1 MHLHN
6 RISRESNGERR
17 IIRLHSDMGE
27 APSLPTV
34 CEKIRYY
41 RKNRGME
48 QKQLAQILGITG
60 NAVTNWENG
69 RSRPDI
75 QTLPRLCEIF
85 GISLYEL
92 LGVAD
97 PRQQYTPDEQAMI
110 TDVRGL
116 SDAHQKF
123 VRKMITELRMAEKY
137 NIMRPITKIMHP
149 PRALAAGV
157 GDPSEC
163 YDESEELYLHSSP
176 LIDSADYVF
185 DVSGDSMEPNYHD
198 VDMVLVRK
206 LSSISDLSYGSVGAF
221 MLENELYIKIFDE
234 KGLRSYNPAYRM
246 MPLTAYEQIFLVGQ
260 VIGILQED
268 DFASK
273 EEIRIFEAM
282 GEDRVD

>member
-1 MHLHN
+1 MS
-6 RISRESNGERR
+6 RKAISRESSGERH

-27 APSLPTV
+27 APSLPSV

-41 RKNRGME
+41 RKKIGME
-48 QKQLAQILGITG
+48 QKQLAQMLGITG

-75 QTLPRLCEIF
+75 QTLPRLCGIL

-92 LGVAD
+92 LGVTD
-97 PRQQYTPDEQAMI
+97 PRQQYSPDEQAMI
-110 TDVRGL
+110 ADVRAL

-123 VRKMITELRMAEKY
+123 IQKMIADLRTAEKY
-137 NIMRPITKIMHP
+137 NIMRPITKVIHP

-157 GDPSEC
+157 GDPTEC

-176 LIDSADYVF
+176 LVDRADYVF
-185 DVSGDSMEPNYHD
+185 DVSGDSMEPNYHNA
-198 VDMVLVRK
+198 DMVLVRK
-206 LSSISDLSYGSVGAF
+206 LSSINDLSYGSVGAF

-234 KGLRSYNPAYRM
+234 KGLRSYNPAYRL
-246 MPLTAYEQIFLVGQ
+246 MPFTAYEQIFLVGQ
-260 VIGILQED
+260 VIGVLHED

-273 EEIRIFEAM
+273 EEIRIYEAM
-282 GEDRVD
+282 AEDRAD